1 MQSPILK
8 QILPTPKPVPVDP
21 TKTAEVFKKKF
32 IEKHGDGVAEDGRKY
47 SQIPANE
54 IVVKVIR
61 KYGDGVTT
69 DGTPYRDYLP
79 RPASPNDSLEYR
91 LKQIES
97 LSQAPKSQFY
107 TTG

>member
-1 MQSPILK
+1 LK

-97 LSQAPKSQFY
+97 LY
-107 TTG
+107 G